1 MPAKNTTS
9 MMTTFFIIFEEHN
22 NFFISNSQ
30 IVEMLLII
38 KEGVS
43 AEDYENETP
52 EFLNYIRVCRY
63 FCQTNFFKLNKA
75 VTYDEFDMIDIPED
89 ESNSDDADYFDEPE
103 DVKIFDGFKDMPEAE
118 LKRVIQFS

>member
-1 MPAKNTTS
+1 
-9 MMTTFFIIFEEHN
+9 
-22 NFFISNSQ
+22 
-30 IVEMLLII
+30 MLLII

-89 ESNSDDADYFDEPE
+89 ESNSDDADYFDESE
-103 DVKIFDGFKDMPEAE
+103 DETDDFTDAIKF
-118 LKRVIQFS
+118 

>member
-1 MPAKNTTS
+1 
-9 MMTTFFIIFEEHN
+9 
-22 NFFISNSQ
+22 
-30 IVEMLLII
+30 MLLII

-75 VTYDEFDMIDIPED
+75 VTYDEFDMIDISED
-89 ESNSDDADYFDEPE
+89 ESDSDDSDYFDESDDE
-103 DVKIFDGFKDMPEAE
+103 TDNFTDAIEF
-118 LKRVIQFS
+118 